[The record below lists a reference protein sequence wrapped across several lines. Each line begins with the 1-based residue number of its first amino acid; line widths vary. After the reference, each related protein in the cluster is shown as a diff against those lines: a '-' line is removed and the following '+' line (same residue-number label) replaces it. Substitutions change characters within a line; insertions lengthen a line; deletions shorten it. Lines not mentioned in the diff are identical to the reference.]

1 MNLKPER
8 KGEIIDAALRLI
20 DKKGIQNLTT
30 RNLAREVGI
39 TEPGLY
45 RHFRNKEDI
54 LAGILGMFRRT
65 IGTSMESIMAGGG
78 TAVEKI
84 GAMYLG
90 KLRRFEDNPSLAAVI
105 FSEEIFQ
112 NSRKLSREV
121 LSLLENTRENVE
133 SLIRDG
139 MKTGEI
145 PKGAPAG
152 QLALIVMGSFRIL
165 VKRWRLSGQ
174 DFELIKEG
182 TALWKTLGSLLTGNN
197 KL

>member
-78 TAVEKI
+78 TA
-84 GAMYLG
+84 
-90 KLRRFEDNPSLAAVI
+90 
-105 FSEEIFQ
+105 
-112 NSRKLSREV
+112 
-121 LSLLENTRENVE
+121 
-133 SLIRDG
+133 
-139 MKTGEI
+139 
-145 PKGAPAG
+145 
-152 QLALIVMGSFRIL
+152 
-165 VKRWRLSGQ
+165 
-174 DFELIKEG
+174 
-182 TALWKTLGSLLTGNN
+182 
-197 KL
+197 